1 MDRRNGGDP
10 LAPPRPPKNIPRVHT
25 RQPQRAPES
34 ATMSAHLQ
42 PSTNSTTTAP
52 AAAPVAAATAAEA
65 QPARPPL
72 QPRNLQQ
79 LQQPP
84 PLPPVQSHH
93 LHLQN
98 HPTQQQQLQPRTSPS
113 PSSALTQAPITV
125 PFTSSS
131 FARRRPPPPGIAIP
145 TISSQTQNTLV
156 HNLETSASI
165 SPVTLALP
173 RPETERLGNEYVDTP
188 FRTPKLGHRNPIG
201 LHLGH
206 TNASHTHTHVAS
218 TATNSAFATGTT
230 TAHAHS
236 ATIPKPSVPHATT
249 TTTTTAAA
257 AAAAV
262 PSPITKSMRPS
273 TQAMSAI
280 TKQPLPFTKDQMTE
294 ALHEDIEIHP
304 ANGDSLNSIT
314 CPQCKRCRCEECQR
328 PRQLPSRWI
337 CDNTCLCSAETIID
351 YTSCLCCVKAL
362 FYHCSKDHEIE
373 CEGDSISCADDP
385 CSCLPHKRTQ
395 RWAWLS
401 ALSLALPCLWC
412 YWPMR
417 GCVAMCAKVYARHS
431 RHGCRCPPNGVSNH
445 STGAG
450 RTTIRS
456 NDLTPEKRLLD
467 SSPEF

>member
-10 LAPPRPPKNIPRVHT
+10 LAPPRPPKTIPRVHT
-25 RQPQRAPES
+25 RQPQRTPEP
-34 ATMSAHLQ
+34 AIMSARLQ
-42 PSTNSTTTAP
+42 QSPNTIAEE
-52 AAAPVAAATAAEA
+52 AT
-65 QPARPPL
+65 QPPRPPL

-93 LHLQN
+93 LHLQQHQHQH
-98 HPTQQQQLQPRTSPS
+98 HPTQQQQQPS
-113 PSSALTQAPITV
+113 PTPLSVLTQAPITV
-125 PFTSSS
+125 PLTSSS
-131 FARRRPPPPGIAIP
+131 FARRRPPPPGTAIP
-145 TISSQTQNTLV
+145 TISSQTPSPIV
-156 HNLETSASI
+156 HSPESAAAL
-165 SPVTLALP
+165 SPVTLAVP

-188 FRTPKLGHRNPIG
+188 FRTPKLGLRHPAG
-201 LHLGH
+201 LRSAH
-206 TNASHTHTHVAS
+206 TNAAHSNSIVTS
-218 TATNSAFATGTT
+218 TVTNPAFATGTT

-236 ATIPKPSVPHATT
+236 ATVPKSSVPHATT
-249 TTTTTAAA
+249 TTAATAATA
-257 AAAAV
+257 T
-262 PSPITKSMRPS
+262 PITKSMRSSLVP
-273 TQAMSAI
+273 TSAI

-304 ANGDSLNSIT
+304 TNGDSLNSIT

-328 PRQLPSRWI
+328 PRQLPSRWV

-362 FYHCSKDHEIE
+362 FYHCSKDHEME
-373 CEGDSISCADDP
+373 CDGDSISCADDP

-431 RHGCRCPPNGVSNH
+431 RHGCRCPPSGNNNSGAS
-445 STGAG
+445 AG
-450 RTTIRS
+450 RTIRS

-467 SSPEF
+467 SSLEF